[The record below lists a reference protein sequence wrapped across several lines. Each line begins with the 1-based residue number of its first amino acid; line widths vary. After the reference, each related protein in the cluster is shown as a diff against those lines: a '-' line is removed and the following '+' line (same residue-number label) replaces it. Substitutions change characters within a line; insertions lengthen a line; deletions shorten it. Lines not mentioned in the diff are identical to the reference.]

1 MTANQAGR
9 AMVAAALAGDSTI
22 SSKVSTRIYR
32 DQAPQRAAMPHLIYA
47 EMESDEDERSGNGTL
62 AARYVEFEVYCVGSV
77 EGDVCAVG
85 DRIEALLGK
94 ATGTQTGWALSCW
107 GLSAVE
113 DAPAIF
119 NGKTYYRAG
128 GLYKVLA
135 SPA

>member
-9 AMVAAALAGDSTI
+9 AMVAAALGGDGTVTA
-22 SSKVSTRIYR
+22 KVSTRIYR
-32 DQAPQRAAMPHLIYA
+32 DQAPQRASMPHVIYV

-62 AARYVEFEVYCVGSV
+62 AARYMEFEVYCVGTV
-77 EGDVCAVG
+77 EADVCAVAE
-85 DRIEALLGK
+85 RIEALLGH
-94 ATGTQTGWALSCW
+94 ATSTQTGWALSCW

-119 NGKTYYRAG
+119 NGKSYYRAG